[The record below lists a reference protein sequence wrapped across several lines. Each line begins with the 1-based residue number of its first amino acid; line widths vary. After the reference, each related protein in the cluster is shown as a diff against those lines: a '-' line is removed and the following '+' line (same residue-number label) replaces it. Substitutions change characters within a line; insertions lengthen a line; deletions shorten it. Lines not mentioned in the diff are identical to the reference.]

1 MFTVTMKKLFR
12 SDAATSNST
21 KHHDDKSE
29 TLTETQRQQILK
41 QNRRKLNSF
50 LGEKNAT
57 EYKFS
62 QSNIELSIEVPSD
75 DIEMLY
81 ITCKLMT
88 LDAFDNHATLR
99 RKCRRMNKKHLSGV
113 VLLMEKQNPDIEL
126 FYTTP
131 MESLTLELFEH
142 VLGLLEMVALDCY
155 FDLQE
160 VRFPLW
166 RFAFL

>member
-1 MFTVTMKKLFR
+1 MKKLFR
-12 SDAATSNST
+12 SDAA

-29 TLTETQRQQILK
+29 TLTEAQRQQTLE

-50 LGEKNAT
+50 LGKNNAKKL
-57 EYKFS
+57 KFTL
-62 QSNIELSIEVPSD
+62 SNIEFSIEVPSD

-81 ITCKLMT
+81 ISCKLMT
-88 LDAFDNHATLR
+88 LDAFDNRVALR

-113 VLLMEKQNPDIEL
+113 VLLMDNQNPDIEL

-142 VLGLLEMVALDCY
+142 VLSLLETVAWHCSLN
-155 FDLQE
+155 LEE
-160 VRFPLW
+160 VRNT
-166 RFAFL
+166 RRNFAFV